1 MAGKE
6 SDVKKEPE
14 IQPVKW
20 AVSGMQAG
28 WTPPEAGAGMP
39 EGGWRPESQTAGSA
53 GANPDTAVSPD
64 GEYPDTAAS
73 PDREYPDTAAS
84 SGGKCPDRAVS
95 PVGQYPPAAPTA
107 MLIRIF
113 GKKDREP
120 YGDIVHYDLKKPV
133 PYQGAAELV
142 LRIDAISRSLDPSG
156 SGSAFRSV
164 KKTGDESVN
173 LLPDEYRAKEVT
185 DRKPMAHEP
194 PDQGSVHREPAEKE
208 SPPPKIRDT
217 IYLQL
222 IGRQHTS
229 IQGRIW
235 GRATRKRYVSFRSA
249 LELIYLLSE
258 AV

>member
-1 MAGKE
+1 MAGNE
-6 SDVKKEPE
+6 SEVKKEPE
-14 IQPVKW
+14 TQPGKA
-20 AVSGMQAG
+20 AVSGTQAR
-28 WTPPEAGAGMP
+28 WNPPEAG
-39 EGGWRPESQTAGSA
+39 WRPEDPAAGSA
-53 GANPDTAVSPD
+53 GEYPDMVASSAGKYPDRAVSPD
-64 GEYPDTAAS
+64 
-73 PDREYPDTAAS
+73 RVYPDTAAS
-84 SGGKCPDRAVS
+84 SAGKYPDTVFSPAV
-95 PVGQYPPAAPTA
+95 QYPSAAPTA

-113 GKKDREP
+113 GKRDHEP

-156 SGSAFRSV
+156 SGSTFRSV

-173 LLPDEYRAKEVT
+173 LLPDEYQVKEVRN
-185 DRKPMAHEP
+185 RKPMAHEP
-194 PDQGSVHREPAEKE
+194 PGQGHVHREPAEKE

-235 GRATRKRYVSFRSA
+235 GRATRKRYISFRSA

>member
-1 MAGKE
+1 MAGNE
-6 SDVKKEPE
+6 SEVKKEPE

-39 EGGWRPESQTAGSA
+39 EGGWRPESQTVGSA
-53 GANPDTAVSPD
+53 GANPDT
-64 GEYPDTAAS
+64 
-73 PDREYPDTAAS
+73 
-84 SGGKCPDRAVS
+84 AVS

-185 DRKPMAHEP
+185 ERKPMAHEP
-194 PDQGSVHREPAEKE
+194 PDQGSAHREPAEKE